1 MLNHTLPTEPPME
14 AIETARAHMELFWNA
29 CIPARPNHPYLQKH
43 GIQPCGARL
52 HDGKLVIRMH
62 DYSGKIES
70 LLFIDHQTGEEQ
82 VQRINSILVDFGF
95 CVIGETTGTDELYI
109 ATSFTSAALIHK
121 ATGGPVMVIWD
132 PNMIYDA
139 AVYANNKFGEES
151 LSLVLCL
158 EPRHNN
164 DDTLLF
170 FREAACAA
178 DATGA
183 MLAFLS
189 KRGRQ

>member
-1 MLNHTLPTEPPME
+1 
-14 AIETARAHMELFWNA
+14 
-29 CIPARPNHPYLQKH
+29 
-43 GIQPCGARL
+43 
-52 HDGKLVIRMH
+52 MH

-70 LLFIDHQTGEEQ
+70 LLCIDQQTGKEQ
-82 VQRINSILVDFGF
+82 VKRIDSIIAGFGF
-95 CVIGETTGTDELYI
+95 CIIGETTNTDEIYI
-109 ATSFTSAALIHK
+109 VTRFISGAIIHE

-139 AVYANNKFGEES
+139 AVYAKNEYGEES

-183 MLAFLS
+183 MLAFLP
-189 KRGRQ
+189 KGGGGELVQ